1 MKILV
6 TGGTGTLG
14 KHVVPSLRAAG
25 AHVTTLSRHGDIA
38 CDLLAG
44 DVPPIEADVV
54 VHLAGGQKGDDLATR
69 NLLAACA
76 GVRHFV
82 YISVIGADT
91 VPLAWLRTKLACE
104 EAIAASG
111 IPFTILRAAQFH
123 DLTLTMVRGLAKLP
137 IVPVPGIRL
146 QPVDVR
152 DVAGRIVELAL
163 GSSAGRVPDL
173 AGPAVLEL
181 RQLVRDYLSTAGK
194 RRLTVPVRL
203 PGKAGKAY
211 RGGQNLTLDGDHG
224 TRTWEEFVTAQSAGA
239 AQ

>member
-14 KHVVPSLRAAG
+14 KQVVPQLRAAG
-25 AHVTTLSRHGDIA
+25 ADVVVLSRHGDIA
-38 CDLLAG
+38 CDLLTE
-44 DVPPIEADVV
+44 VPQFEADVV
-54 VHLAGGQKGDDLATR
+54 VHLAGGQKGDDVATR
-69 NLLAACA
+69 NLLAGCE

-104 EAIAASG
+104 QAVAASG

-137 IVPVPGIRL
+137 IVPVPGLRL

-152 DVAGRIVELAL
+152 DVAARIVELTL
-163 GSSAGRVPDL
+163 GAPAGRVADL
-173 AGPAVLEL
+173 AGPAVYEM
-181 RQLVRDYLSTAGK
+181 RQLVCDYLTTAGK

-203 PGKAGKAY
+203 PGKAGQAY
-211 RGGQNLTLDGDHG
+211 RGGQNLALDGDRG
-224 TRTWEEFVTAQSAGA
+224 THTWEEFLA
-239 AQ
+239 ADAMLAR

>member
-25 AHVTTLSRHGDIA
+25 ADVVVLSRGNGDVT

-44 DVPPIEADVV
+44 DVPAIEADVV
-54 VHLAGGQKGDDLATR
+54 VHLAGGQKGDDIATR

-104 EAIAASG
+104 EAIASSG

-123 DLTLTMVRGLAKLP
+123 NLTLTMVRAMAKLP
-137 IVPVPGIRL
+137 IVPVPGMRL
-146 QPVDVR
+146 QPVDAR
-152 DVAGRIVELAL
+152 DVAARIVELAL
-163 GSSAGRVPDL
+163 GRPAGRVADL
-173 AGPAVLEL
+173 AGPAVFEM
-181 RQLVRDYLSTAGK
+181 RQLVRDYLTTAGK
-194 RRLTVPVRL
+194 RRLTLPVRL

-211 RGGQNLTLDGDHG
+211 RGGQNLALDGDHG
-224 TRTWEEFVTAQSAGA
+224 THTWEEFLAAG
-239 AQ
+239 

>member
-14 KHVVPSLRAAG
+14 KHVVPMLRAQG
-25 AHVTTLSRHGDIA
+25 AEVVVLSRGDGDLT
-38 CDLLAG
+38 CDLMTQ
-44 DVPPIEADVV
+44 VPQIDADVV
-54 VHLAGGQKGDDLATR
+54 VHLAGGQKGDDVATR
-69 NLLAACA
+69 NLLAACS

-91 VPLAWLRTKLACE
+91 VPLAWLRTKLVCE

-123 DLTLTMVRGLAKLP
+123 NLTLTMVRAMAKLP
-137 IVPVPGIRL
+137 IVPVPGMRL
-146 QPVDVR
+146 QPVDAR
-152 DVAGRIVELAL
+152 DVAERIASLAL
-163 GSSAGRVPDL
+163 GAPAGRVADL
-173 AGPAVLEL
+173 AGPAVYDMK
-181 RQLVRDYLSTAGK
+181 QLVQDYLTTAGK

-224 TRTWEEFVTAQSAGA
+224 THTWEEFLA
-239 AQ
+239 AS